1 MTIRRLV
8 VGAALA
14 LACRSASH
22 AKTAPASSAAPATMV
37 RVVRGES
44 FFPATGDSAIR
55 AFVPDVQPVDSGGEC
70 RLMRTSGSGA
80 TITMAYFPSLDSAR
94 TTVSVM
100 FDSAGHLVRFSDI
113 RGAVRYRTPPSMSEA
128 QRDSVSR
135 AARAAVRTTTISF
148 DYAIDQAVASNDGGG
163 LPNHAVIGSVRSMEN
178 LEKLGPPIKRLARVR
193 RLCGV

>member
-1 MTIRRLV
+1 MTKRRLV

-22 AKTAPASSAAPATMV
+22 TNTAPAAPAARATMV
-37 RVVRGES
+37 RVVRGEI
-44 FFPATGDSAIR
+44 FFPAAGDSAIR

-70 RLMRTSGSGA
+70 RVMRTSGSGA
-80 TITMAYFPSLDSAR
+80 TITTAYFPSFDSTR

-100 FDSAGHLVRFSDI
+100 FDSVGHLVRYSEN
-113 RGAVRYRTPPSMSEA
+113 RGAVRLRTPPSMSEA
-128 QRDSVSR
+128 QRDSVFR
-135 AARAAVRTTTISF
+135 ASRAAVRTTTISF

-163 LPNHAVIGSVRSMEN
+163 LPNRAVIGSVRSMEN
-178 LEKLGPPIKRLARVR
+178 LEKLGPPTKRLARVR